1 MDPTNTGQ
9 INYIEWSK
17 LVQPEDVPRLVQS
30 CRDTDGPLSDAAPTP
45 DDLIALANAKR
56 RLDEVAQ
63 VAFDNN
69 VRLLIDAGKSI
80 IANKDWILLEY
91 VSSSQSSYSSSF
103 SSSFVIVSR

>member
-1 MDPTNTGQ
+1 MVQIGPTGGCT
-9 INYIEWSK
+9 
-17 LVQPEDVPRLVQS
+17 
-30 CRDTDGPLSDAAPTP
+30 TFGPILSTP

-80 IANKDWILLEY
+80 IANKDWILFEY
-91 VSSSQSSYSSSF
+91 VSSSQSSYSSSV
-103 SSSFVIVSR
+103 SSSFVIGSR